1 MNESLKILYLAA
13 EAAPYVKVGGLG
25 DVSSSLPRAL
35 IELNDTN
42 HNEFKIDIRLVIPF
56 HGGIKQRGYPLE
68 EYFQFSMDVEKQD
81 IPITVYKTVLGK
93 LPVFLI
99 SAPMIDVDGPV
110 YTSEPEGDGYKFT
123 LFSLAALEFVRQ
135 IEWKPDILHVN
146 DWHTSPAAYAV
157 YINKYK
163 DLFFENIA
171 IVLGVHNLPFLGVG
185 AGTVLKKFDLIPAYN
200 TDLPRWAQDAP
211 LALGLLSADKIVTV
225 SPSYAQEIL
234 TPEYSSGLYYFLLSR
249 ADDILGI
256 LNGLDIDC
264 WNPETDQ
271 NLYKN
276 YNLMKL
282 SNREENK
289 ADLQRE
295 LNLPI
300 NADIPILAVVS
311 RMDQQKGID
320 LVFPALNQLSQSS
333 SERYQTWQMVILG
346 TGNPS
351 LEVMARQLEA
361 KYPEKIR
368 ALIRFDTELSHRIY
382 AGADMLLIP
391 SRYEPC
397 GLTQMIA
404 MHYGCIPIA
413 RATGGLRDTIVDYD
427 QSRERGNGFLFE
439 KALAKDFSD
448 TLQRAFNN
456 YSSKNDW
463 RTLQING
470 MKADFSW
477 QQSARQYLHLYQS
490 LINKNSRLIK

>member
-1 MNESLKILYLAA
+1 LNESLKILYLAA

-25 DVSSSLPRAL
+25 DVSSSLPKAL

-42 HNEFKIDIRLVIPF
+42 HNEFEIDIRLVIPF
-56 HGGIKQRGYPLE
+56 HGGIRQRGYLLE
-68 EYFQFSMDVEKQD
+68 EFFRFSMEVKKQD
-81 IPITVYKTVLGK
+81 IPIIVYKTALGK

-99 SAPMIDVDGPV
+99 SAPMIDVDGAV
-110 YTSEPEGDGYKFT
+110 YTSDTEGDGYKFT
-123 LFSLAALEFVRQ
+123 LFSLAALELARQ
-135 IEWKPDILHVN
+135 IDWKPDILHVN
-146 DWHTSPAAYAV
+146 DWHTSLAAYAI
-157 YINKYK
+157 YLQKSK
-163 DLFFENIA
+163 DPFFENIA

-200 TDLPRWAQDAP
+200 SDLPRWAQDAP

-249 ADDILGI
+249 ADDIIGI
-256 LNGLDIDC
+256 LNGLDIDY
-264 WNPETDQ
+264 WNPDTDQ
-271 NLYKN
+271 YLYKN
-276 YNLMKL
+276 YNLTKL

-289 ADLQRE
+289 TALQRE

-300 NADIPILAVVS
+300 IADAPLLAVIS

-320 LVFPALNQLSQSS
+320 LVFPALNQLSQPS
-333 SERYQTWQMVILG
+333 SERDQTWQMVILG

-351 LEVMARQLEA
+351 LEVMACQLEA
-361 KYPEKIR
+361 KYPDKIR
-368 ALIRFDTELSHRIY
+368 TLIRFDTELSHRIY

-413 RATGGLRDTIVDYD
+413 RSTGGLRDTVVDYD
-427 QSRERGNGFLFE
+427 QSKENGNGFLFK
-439 KALAKDFSD
+439 KALAQDFSD
-448 TLQRAFNN
+448 TLQRAFKY

-463 RTLQING
+463 RTLQLHG

-477 QQSARQYLHLYQS
+477 QKSACQYLRLYQS
-490 LINKNSRLIK
+490 LINRNSRFIK